1 MRIHQFS
8 VIEIKKTKLQITY
21 FDAICLNR
29 KVANLMRDIIKII
42 VGNISMTFAYAYLIV
57 PNEIIN
63 GGVTSSALLINALS
77 GYNIAMLANFVTGL
91 LLIICLIF
99 LGKEYFFKSIVSSIC
114 YMLFFNLFYSLNIS
128 IDINIVIVIL
138 ISSILIAIGY
148 YLCITANASTV
159 GFDVIALIL
168 NYKNKKIDIAVTIRI
183 INLIVLSLGLLVY
196 GYTSIIKGVAFT
208 LIFSFL
214 LKKMLKRKQK
224 SVMIE
229 KTEESR
235 KINLK

>member
-1 MRIHQFS
+1 M
-8 VIEIKKTKLQITY
+8 KDL
-21 FDAICLNR
+21 
-29 KVANLMRDIIKII
+29 IKII

-63 GGVTSSALLINALS
+63 GGVTSSALLLNTLS

-91 LLIICLIF
+91 LLIICLVF
-99 LGKEYFFKSIVSSIC
+99 LGKEYFFKSIVSSLS

-128 IDINIVIVIL
+128 IDVNIIVVII
-138 ISSILIAIGY
+138 ISSILIALGY

-168 NYKNKKIDIAVTIRI
+168 HHKNKKIDIAATIRI
-183 INLIVLSLGLLVY
+183 INLIVLLLGLLVY

-208 LIFSFL
+208 LIFSSL
-214 LKKMLKRKQK
+214 LKKMLNRNQK
-224 SVMIE
+224 AVMIDTEGQLDKAAKME
-229 KTEESR
+229 K
-235 KINLK
+235 